1 MSLSDTT
8 KIAFVPRLAEGSLE
22 TAIARAP
29 AWSPRVFALT
39 AAALL
44 ATAAVGFSLWR
55 IDDAVVPWD
64 SKNHFYAMFR
74 FLGEALRDGTLP
86 LWNPYHFGGYP
97 AVADPQSLLFTPT
110 MLLFAAIAPAASMA
124 VFDAVIFAH
133 LVLGGIGMLGLARR
147 WRWSPAAGLLA
158 GLIFMLGGAASSRL
172 QHTGMII
179 SYAWFPLALW
189 SLQAALDRCSL
200 GLAVLAGVLATLMAL
215 GRDQVAY
222 LFCLVLV
229 GEVVRTLV
237 QADNKRAFLR
247 DRLPV
252 LACAGA
258 VTLGLMIVP
267 VLLTMQFLHGSNRPG
282 ITYGIALEGSLDP
295 VNLMT
300 LFAPNVFGSLD
311 RILDYWGPG
320 AATAAGNDWTDRTI
334 DYLFVGTL
342 PIVLIVWHGL
352 AGGRLAAR
360 GARAVLV
367 LGATALLYAFGRH
380 TPAFGVVFDWFPGV
394 RLYRRPADAA
404 FVLNVALAF
413 GSGYL
418 LQRHIAEG
426 LPRFAVA
433 RGSRWL
439 TTGATIAG
447 LAVLVGSGLAF
458 ARDAGDLWRS
468 IEALALASG
477 FIAAVVIVLLV
488 FRETSQRGPIA
499 LALVAATAAQLGW
512 RNCASALNAEP
523 TSTYDAFGH
532 LYPDEARGLAVLR
545 AELARREAAGEHP
558 RVEILG
564 LGGSWQNASM
574 VFKLPDTLGYNPL
587 RIAAYERAVGVAESS
602 NDPELRTFPETFR
615 GYNSRL
621 AGLLG
626 LDYLLLD
633 RPIADLP
640 RHFPRPRATLLYS
653 GVEFFLYRLDNH
665 SAPRAYVATTIHLVD
680 SDRAIDEGSMPLFD
694 IAKEALVDS
703 KDRAAIVSAVPDAPL
718 PTAAAASQ
726 ASITRYDDNAV
737 SLSVDA
743 AKAGVL
749 VLHDL
754 YYPGWTATVDGAAV
768 PVLRTN
774 LIFRGVAVR
783 AGHHTVEFSFHPFS
797 GQNLLAA
804 LDCLLPLGHQ

>member
-8 KIAFVPRLAEGSLE
+8 QVPFTSRLLVTPGN
-22 TAIARAP
+22 RAGVRTP
-29 AWSPRVFALT
+29 AWSPQVFALSS
-39 AAALL
+39 AALV
-44 ATAAVGFSLWR
+44 AIAAIGFSLWQ
-55 IDDAVVPWD
+55 IDGSVVPWD

-74 FLGEALRDGTLP
+74 FLGDALRHGVLP

-110 MLLFAAIAPAASMA
+110 MLLFAAIAPGASMPA
-124 VFDAVIFAH
+124 FDGVIFAH

-147 WRWSPAAGLLA
+147 WRWSPAAGLLMA
-158 GLIFMLGGAASSRL
+158 LIFMLGGAASSRL

-189 SLQAALDRCSL
+189 GLQTALERCSL
-200 GLAVLAGVLATLMAL
+200 RSALLAGILVTLMAL

-229 GEVVRTLV
+229 GEV
-237 QADNKRAFLR
+237 AHSIARAEDRSAYLR
-247 DRLPV
+247 DRLPT
-252 LACAGA
+252 LACVGLVA
-258 VTLGLMIVP
+258 LGLMMVP
-267 VLLTMQFLHGSNRPG
+267 ILLTMQFLHDSNRPG

-300 LFAPNVFGSLD
+300 LLVPNMFGSLD
-311 RILDYWGPG
+311 RIMDYWGPG
-320 AATAAGNDWTDRTI
+320 AATVAGNDWTDRTI

-352 AGGRLAAR
+352 AGSRLTAS
-360 GARAVLV
+360 GARAVLG
-367 LGATALLYAFGRH
+367 LGVIALLYAFGRH

-404 FVLNVALAF
+404 FVFNVVLAF

-418 LQRHIAEG
+418 LHRFMAEG
-426 LPRFAVA
+426 PPRIAAVG
-433 RGSRWL
+433 GSRWL
-439 TTGATIAG
+439 ASGATFAG

-458 ARDAGDLWRS
+458 ARDAGELTRS
-468 IEALALASG
+468 IQAIALASSS
-477 FIAAVVIVLLV
+477 IAAVVIVLLV
-488 FRETSQRGPIA
+488 FGRTNRRGA
-499 LALVAATAAQLGW
+499 VAYLLVAATAAQLVW
-512 RNCASALNAEP
+512 HNCASALNAEP
-523 TSTYDAFGH
+523 ISTYDAFGH
-532 LYPDEARGLAVLR
+532 LYADEAQGLAILR

-602 NDPELRTFPETFR
+602 NDPKLRTFPETFR

-621 AGLLG
+621 ANLLG
-626 LDYLLLD
+626 LDYLVLD
-633 RPIADLP
+633 RPLADLP
-640 RHFPRPRATLLYS
+640 RHFPRPRATLLFS
-653 GVEFFLYRLDNH
+653 GVEFFLYRLENH

-680 SDRAIDEGSMPLFD
+680 SDKAIDDGSMPPFD
-694 IAKEALVDS
+694 VHEEALVDRA
-703 KDRAAIVSAVPDAPL
+703 DRSALGSLIPDAAA
-718 PTAAAASQ
+718 PTMAAASRT
-726 ASITRYDDNAV
+726 SITHYSDDSV
-737 SLSVDA
+737 SLTVDA
-743 AKAGVL
+743 TMPGVL

-754 YYPGWTATVDGAAV
+754 YYPGWTAKVDGAAV

-774 LIFRGVAVR
+774 LIFRGVAVPP
-783 AGHHTVEFSFHPFS
+783 GHHTVEFSFQPF
-797 GQNLLAA
+797 GRQNLLAA
-804 LDCLLPLGHQ
+804 IGCLLHLGHP